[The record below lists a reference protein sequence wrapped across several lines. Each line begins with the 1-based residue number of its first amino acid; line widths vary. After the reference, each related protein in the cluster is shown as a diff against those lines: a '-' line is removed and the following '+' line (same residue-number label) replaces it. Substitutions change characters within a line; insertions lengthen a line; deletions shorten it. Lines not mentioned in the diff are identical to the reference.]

1 MTDDTPGPIEQSIV
15 ARPGVDSEVGR
26 LRTVLLHRPGHE
38 LQRLTPRNN
47 DRLLF
52 DGIPW
57 VERAQEEHDA
67 FAEALRGRGVEVV
80 YLAQLLT
87 EALTS
92 PLARAEACASA
103 LALPQLG
110 DRLVARTAAYL
121 DDLDE
126 TELADVLMSGLRHDE
141 LAAAFPGGRPGLV
154 SSMLAREDFVVDPLP
169 NLLFTRDSSS
179 WVRDQVAVTSLAM
192 PARRRETSLTAVIYR
207 HHPRFAGTP
216 LVYEP
221 GLEHVEGGDMLLLA
235 PGVVAVGT
243 GERTTPAGVER
254 LARRLL
260 AARLVHTVLA
270 VPVLQERATM
280 HLDTVCT
287 MVDTDAV
294 VMYPNIA
301 HDLTAYRITASED
314 NGTTGE
320 LDVAAPQ
327 PFLVAAAAAM
337 GIDEL
342 RVIDTGLDPVTAER
356 EQWDDGNNTLALAP
370 RVAVAYERNTETNA
384 RLEAAGIEVVAVAG
398 SELGSGRGGPRCMSC
413 PISRDAL

>member
-1 MTDDTPGPIEQSIV
+1 MTEATQDR

-67 FAEALRGRGVEVV
+67 FAAALTDRGVEVL
-80 YLAQLLT
+80 YLAQLLR
-87 EALTS
+87 ESLAS
-92 PLARAEACASA
+92 PQARAEACAGAVST
-103 LALPQLG
+103 PQLG
-110 DRLVARTAAYL
+110 DRLAGRVADYL

-126 TELADVLMSGLRHDE
+126 TQLADVLMSGLRHDE
-141 LAAAFPGGRPGLV
+141 LAAASPGGRPGVV
-154 SSMLAREDFVVDPLP
+154 SSLLAPDDFVVDPLP
-169 NLLFTRDSSS
+169 NLLFTRDSSA

-207 HHPRFAGTP
+207 HHPRFAGIS

-221 GLEHVEGGDMLLLA
+221 GLEHIEGGDVLLLS

-301 HDLTAYRITASED
+301 YELTAYVVTAD
-314 NGTTGE
+314 GGDVAGGE
-320 LDVAAPQ
+320 LEVSAPQ
-327 PFLVAAAAAM
+327 PFLTAAATAM

-370 RVAVAYERNTETNA
+370 RVTVAYERNTETNA

-413 PISRDAL
+413 PVSRDPL